1 MGKVKKLSVT
11 VDEQTLEEIRR
22 LAPHVTVSFL
32 IDDALKQELT
42 RMRLKALLDE
52 MEARNPISEEGRRE
66 GDRLWEQTVS
76 YWTLARSQ
84 RSPKKKA
91 ESAAT
96 SSAQSKKKRKLP
108 SPRS

>member
-52 MEARNPISEEGRRE
+52 MEARNPISEEG
-66 GDRLWEQTVS
+66 DRLWEQTVS
-76 YWTLARSQ
+76 YWTQARSQ

>member
-1 MGKVKKLSVT
+1 MGKVKKLSVS

-32 IDDALKQELT
+32 VDEALKQELM

-52 MEARNPISEEGRRE
+52 MDAKNPISEEERRK
-66 GDRLWEQTVS
+66 GDRLWEQTVAFS
-76 YWTLARSQ
+76 TRVHSRQ
-84 RSPKKKA
+84 STKEKA
-91 ESAAT
+91 ASDSI
-96 SSAQSKKKRKLP
+96 SSVPSKKKRKSS